1 MDAPGYDYLR
11 EDSIGKQGA
20 NNIYTASSP
29 GGAASAG
36 NYNTGIMILAL
47 AMGHTVERPV
57 MGMGGGT
64 IKPMERLP
72 AAV

>member
-1 MDAPGYDYLR
+1 MLPLFGEEER
-11 EDSIGKQGA
+11 NSGSGA
-20 NNIYTASSP
+20 NDTYTAGCL
-29 GGAASAG
+29 GGAALAG
-36 NYNTGIMILAL
+36 NYNTGIMIHAL

>member
-1 MDAPGYDYLR
+1 MRRDAFSVGG
-11 EDSIGKQGA
+11 EKVESGA
-20 NNIYTASSP
+20 NKTDTAS
-29 GGAASAG
+29 GLGRAVLAG
-36 NYNTGIMILAL
+36 NYDTGMMILAL
-47 AMGHTVERPV
+47 AMGHTVGRPV

>member
-1 MDAPGYDYLR
+1 MLPLFGEEER
-11 EDSIGKQGA
+11 ISGSGA
-20 NNIYTASSP
+20 NDTYTANCL
-29 GGAASAG
+29 GRAALAG

-64 IKPMERLP
+64 IKPMRWLP
-72 AAV
+72 ATV

>member
-1 MDAPGYDYLR
+1 MEGGQFGHGWSEQHCIASDF
-11 EDSIGKQGA
+11 GKATGHE
-20 NNIYTASSP
+20 P
-29 GGAASAG
+29 H
-36 NYNTGIMILAL
+36 TGIMILAL

>member
-1 MDAPGYDYLR
+1 MRRDLCADGRRDRRAPRERITFIPQAAPGR
-11 EDSIGKQGA
+11 
-20 NNIYTASSP
+20 
-29 GGAASAG
+29 AALAG
-36 NYNTGIMILAL
+36 NYDTGMMILAL

>member
-1 MDAPGYDYLR
+1 MR
-11 EDSIGKQGA
+11 RKGA
-20 NNIYTASSP
+20 GATYTASSP
-29 GGAASAG
+29 GKAASAR
-36 NYNTGIMILAL
+36 NCIQTIMILAL

>member
-1 MDAPGYDYLR
+1 MNYD
-11 EDSIGKQGA
+11 
-20 NNIYTASSP
+20 
-29 GGAASAG
+29 
-36 NYNTGIMILAL
+36 TGIMILAL